1 MLSSLSSTI
10 ITVFDIAAFPE
21 IAARP
26 VPGDPRPLRV
36 IAGFRDLRLRRPR
49 EWVVGPRRYGNANRR
64 ARPSQADPT
73 GETSMVRR
81 LSAILNVYPPNKT
94 TTGINITRNA
104 PPPPCHPPLQHPLP

>member
-10 ITVFDIAAFPE
+10 ITVFDIADFPE
-21 IAARP
+21 IDART

-81 LSAILNVYPPNKT
+81 LSAILNVYPPNKS
-94 TTGINITRNA
+94 TRVMKMSRKA
-104 PPPPCHPPLQHPLP
+104 ASKRCQLPIKSG

>member
-10 ITVFDIAAFPE
+10 ITVFDIADFPE
-21 IAARP
+21 IDART

-64 ARPSQADPT
+64 ARPSQAEPT

-81 LSAILNVYPPNKT
+81 LRAILKECHTKKT
-94 TTGINITRNA
+94 SKGMK
-104 PPPPCHPPLQHPLP
+104 